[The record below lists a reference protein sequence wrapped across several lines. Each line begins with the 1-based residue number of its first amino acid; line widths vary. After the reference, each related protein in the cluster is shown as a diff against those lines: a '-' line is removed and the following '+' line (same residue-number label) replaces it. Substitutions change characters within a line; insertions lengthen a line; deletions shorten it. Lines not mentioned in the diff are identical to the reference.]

1 MSSPLFC
8 GLFRRTVL
16 ILIVAALMSCSAS
29 NIVQLPSKNQGERIK
44 TLVIHYTALN
54 YADSVKA
61 LVDEGGLSAHY
72 LVPESGDPSYPYN
85 HLKVVQLVDESRR
98 AWHAGIST
106 WQGRSGLNDQSI
118 GIEVVNVPDCHWE
131 KDVPGQHNE
140 HGASRPC
147 LFPDYDSEQIA
158 LLTTLIRD
166 ILARNPDI
174 NPTAVVGHA
183 DIAFNRKSDPG
194 PRFPWYALY
203 QAGIGA
209 WYDKETLN
217 TYWQTFA
224 SRPVSISLF
233 QQALARYGYGV
244 METGQLDEQTINA
257 ISAFQMHFLP
267 WQVSGRPDAQ
277 TSAAVFALLD
287 KYFPQQAEIMVSRYQ
302 REGDVLPPP
311 QTERKRGQIDMHFTA
326 TSGAD
331 RQAGNNKAR
340 FRAYRGRGDIVI
352 EASEDVSATLRVN
365 GDALNIAD
373 VLSANTPYAY
383 SLARRTH
390 DGINTFSV
398 SEISTATGSVHVTVP
413 YPVLADNSAAY
424 TNAFREVDKQIQHD
438 VDNGFPGAVLLVI
451 KDGEIIKHD
460 AYGYALRYDENQQP
474 LENPQP
480 MTKTTVFD
488 LASNTKMFAT
498 TLALMK
504 LVADGK
510 LDVSEPLQTYIPEY
524 RGAGRDARRVIDL
537 LSHQS
542 GYAPEVKF
550 FTPENRLGSDFY
562 SLDKTRTTELL
573 LQHLPFTAGRAG
585 QTIYSDTNFMLLGLL
600 VERITGMTLDA
611 YCESQIYEPLGLTH
625 TRFTPL
631 SKGAQKNSFAATEI
645 NGNTRNGTIDFPG
658 IRTSTLRGEVHDE
671 KAFYSM
677 GGVSG
682 HAGLFSTA
690 GELAVLVQALINRG
704 GYDDVHLFDGDIM
717 QTFIS
722 PGPGTNAYGLG
733 WRRAGDGGEHSY
745 FGPYASDS
753 AFGHTGWTGTV
764 TVIDPALDLGIILL
778 TNARHSPIKQDS
790 AGNPVFSGSQFDT
803 GNYERIVTLIYEA
816 MLHHRTR

>member
-1 MSSPLFC
+1 MSSPLFR
-8 GLFRRTVL
+8 GLFRHTVL
-16 ILIVAALMSCSAS
+16 ILIVAGMVSCSTS

-72 LVPESGDPSYPYN
+72 LVPESGDPTYP
-85 HLKVVQLVDESRR
+85 HDRLKVMQLVDESRR
-98 AWHAGIST
+98 AWHAGISS

-131 KDVPGQHNE
+131 TDVPGQHSV

-147 LFPDYDSEQIA
+147 LFPDYDSEQIT
-158 LLTTLIRD
+158 LLTTLIRN

-174 NPTAVVGHA
+174 HPTAIVGHA

-194 PRFPWYALY
+194 PRFPWYQLY

-209 WYDKETLN
+209 WYDKDTLD

-224 SRPVSISLF
+224 ARPVSVSLF

-244 METGQLDEQTINA
+244 LETGQLDEQTINA

-277 TSAAVFALLD
+277 TSAALFALLD
-287 KYFPQQAEIMVSRYQ
+287 KYFPQQAEIMLSRYQ
-302 REGDVLPPP
+302 READAGRPA
-311 QTERKRGQIDMHFTA
+311 QITRKQGQIDRHFPGVSHSDLHA
-326 TSGAD
+326 L
-331 RQAGNNKAR
+331 NNKAR
-340 FRAYRGRGDIVI
+340 FKAYRGRGDIVI
-352 EASEDVSATLRVN
+352 EASEDVSATVHVN
-365 GDALNIAD
+365 GEALNIAD
-373 VLSANTPYAY
+373 VLFAHTPYAY

-390 DGINTFSV
+390 DGINTLSV
-398 SEISTATGSVHVTVP
+398 SDVYPDNGSVHVTVP
-413 YPVLADNSAAY
+413 YPVLTDNSAAY
-424 TNAFREVDKQIQHD
+424 THTFREVDKQIQHD

-474 LENPQP
+474 LEHPLP
-480 MTKTTVFD
+480 MTTTTEFD

-498 TLALMK
+498 TLALMT

-510 LDVSEPLQTYIPEY
+510 LDVSEPLHTYIPEY
-524 RGAGRDARRVIDL
+524 RGGGRETRRVIDL

-550 FTPENRLGSDFY
+550 FTPDNELGADFY

-573 LQHLPFTAGRAG
+573 LQHVPFMSSRAA
-585 QTIYSDTNFMLLGLL
+585 QTLYSDTNFMLLGLL

-611 YCESQIYEPLGLTH
+611 YCESQIYGPLGLTH

-631 SKGAQKNSFAATEI
+631 LKGAEKSAFAATEI

-658 IRTSTLRGEVHDE
+658 IRTTTLQGEVHDE
-671 KAFYSM
+671 KAYYAM
-677 GGVSG
+677 DGVSG

-704 GYDDVHLFDGDIM
+704 GYGDVHLFDGDIM
-717 QTFIS
+717 QSFIS
-722 PGPGTNAYGLG
+722 PGPDSYAYGLG
-733 WRRAGDGGEHSY
+733 WKRAGNGESVWH

-764 TVIDPALDLGIILL
+764 TVIDPELDMGIILL
-778 TNARHSPIKQDS
+778 TNARHSPIRQDN
-790 AGNPVFSGSQFDT
+790 AGPPVFSGTQFDT
-803 GNYERIVTLIYEA
+803 GRYGQIVTLVYEA
-816 MLHHRTR
+816 VLHHQSK